1 MKTFVFSLL
10 AAVFTIS
17 HTQAQDCLGM
27 TFKTGMNFE
36 LTHFNAKEKPIGKVL
51 YQVKDVHKEGS
62 STVMDI
68 SAQFENDKGKQQPPY
83 LIHYT
88 CTGTEL
94 VADMAGMMQAMQAG
108 AMKDMEMKLK
118 ANKLVYP
125 GKLSVGQKLS
135 DGQME
140 AEMSSGGGGPMATM
154 NMTMANRQVEGK
166 ESITTPA
173 GTFDTYK
180 ISSDVNFENR
190 VMGIPIRNTMRVVTY
205 RTDNQLFDIKSES
218 YNKNGK
224 LMGYS
229 LLTKAN

>member
-10 AAVFTIS
+10 AAVVTFSTS
-17 HTQAQDCLGM
+17 QAQDCLGM
-27 TFKTGMNFE
+27 TFKTGMSFE

-51 YQVKDVHKEGS
+51 YEVKDVHKEGS

-68 SAQFENDKGKQQPPY
+68 SALFENEKGKQQTPY

-118 ANKLVYP
+118 TNKLIYP

-154 NMTMANRQVEGK
+154 SMTMANRQVEGK

-180 ISSDVNFENR
+180 IASDVNFENR